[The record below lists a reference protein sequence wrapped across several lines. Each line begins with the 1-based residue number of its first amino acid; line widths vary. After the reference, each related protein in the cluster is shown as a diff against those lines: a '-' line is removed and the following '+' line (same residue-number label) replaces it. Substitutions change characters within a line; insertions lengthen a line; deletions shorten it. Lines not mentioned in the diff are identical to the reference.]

1 MDDHPWQSPSQRYA
15 TILEIVS
22 NLEEAL
28 LWGQQLAQELAS
40 ELTCMKITSLEDL
53 EVFNRNEEEQELAI

>member
-53 EVFNRNEEEQELAI
+53 EVFNRNEEEQELVI